1 MPLDDAALVTLYLLQ
16 LKALIGQ
23 KRISFWNRDKNLQT
37 LARLG
42 ITHEHRIEILQSL
55 LPRNFSHMLDTEP
68 GHAAGCWIF
77 GVREQGVEIYIKIKI
92 VETSHTG
99 EQAVCVSFHEA
110 ERPLEY
116 PFGG

>member
-1 MPLDDAALVTLYLLQ
+1 MPLDDAALVALYLLQ
-16 LKALIGQ
+16 LKVLIGQ

-42 ITHEHRIEILQSL
+42 ITYEHRIEILQSL
-55 LPRNFSHMLDTEP
+55 LPRNFSHILDPEP
-68 GHAAGCWIF
+68 GRHESCWIF
-77 GVREQGVEIYIKIKI
+77 GVWEQSVEIYIKLKI
-92 VETSHTG
+92 VETGPGG

-116 PFGG
+116 PFGS